1 MFEFFFTLKKR
12 AGLGNAIMVF
22 GLLRAAPMLLMLVG
36 SPLLVWREEWL
47 NAGMCFLLGFV
58 TLVVGALTEARV
70 KEKAE
75 SEAEAASVKPAAV
88 DNEPPVT
95 VANEAAAQVVANKQ
109 QEPSSATNTV
119 APGRKPIICAMPK
132 CEEVVSDLMHPLCLE
147 HYDDWINKQKPNGPF
162 YCAMPGCSVN
172 TASKSQPLC
181 KEHWRE
187 WSGQSR

>member
-75 SEAEAASVKPAAV
+75 GAAKPSPP
-88 DNEPPVT
+88 DKSPTPTPPV
-95 VANEAAAQVVANKQ
+95 VAAAPAKKGGM
-109 QEPSSATNTV
+109 PT
-119 APGRKPIICAMPK
+119 CAMPECK
-132 CEEVVSDLMHPLCLE
+132 RNVEVPKHPLCPE
-147 HYDDWINKQKPNGPF
+147 CWTDWINKQAQNVF
-162 YCAMPGCSVN
+162 HCAMPGCKN
-172 TASKSQPLC
+172 TATSDKRPLC
-181 KEHWRE
+181 RLCWGKWDKENR
-187 WSGQSR
+187 SQ